1 MPSLLHNLR
10 QTNRR
15 MSYWLENLAAR
26 QGKASVATPEQMGG
40 VLSELL
46 HTGQWLRAEPLPRQ
60 VEDPELLGELEQYR
74 RHVERLNALL
84 PSIHSGLLAERARL
98 ESQRARV
105 QAATE
110 WARAS
115 RQTL

>member
-15 MSYWLENLAAR
+15 MSYWLDNLASRHGQSFA
-26 QGKASVATPEQMGG
+26 ATPEQMGG

-46 HTGQWLRAEPLPRQ
+46 RTGQWLRAEPLPPK
-60 VEDPELLGELEQYR
+60 VDDPELRGELDQYR

-105 QAATE
+105 RAAAE